1 MWFGA
6 DLEEAHGFVVGLIG
20 WMLEGL
26 DPAAR
31 DQALENLSDTVNT
44 HATDSGVM
52 FESATWLITAS
63 RS

>member
-6 DLEEAHGFVVGLIG
+6 NPDDAHGFVVGLMA

-26 DPAAR
+26 DTAAR
-31 DQALENLSDTVNT
+31 DQSLENLRRTVGA
-44 HATDSGVM
+44 HATDGGVA
-52 FESATWLITAS
+52 FDSATWLITAS